1 MKLRNSLG
9 LVVIFGF
16 GGCAPAPKPVRLDL
30 DLFDTGVVAQS
41 VQLSANRVSVRQDLR
56 ATLPGR
62 ASRLLE
68 EREGLALW
76 EKAKLTLAENRAKS
90 LERLRADLE
99 RKYLGESR
107 AEAIAKEREARIRN
121 DEDWA
126 ATLERVRL
134 LMEQYAGEKTELSAD
149 LAGIIGFPDRGQK
162 VQKRSGADVYFE
174 LREKKVADLRKR
186 LSEIEDV
193 FQKEVGVVLA
203 EYRSRVV
210 GRAAELADLDLAG
223 DLAAIGRAEAEANAA
238 IRAVIGQVDA
248 TIPQLLKRLDALPS
262 ESIAGKRPEEVS
274 PMREQVQWEE
284 GLSREDLEKYA
295 MVFLKSRG
303 YERTERA
310 NAVDVT
316 EEFGEWLNRTL
327 ATR

>member
-1 MKLRNSLG
+1 MKLRNPLG
-9 LVVIFGF
+9 LLIIFGF
-16 GGCAPAPKPVRLDL
+16 GGCAPAPKLVRLDL
-30 DLFDTGVVAQS
+30 ELFDTGVVAQS
-41 VQLSANRVSVRQDLR
+41 VQLSASVVSVRQDLR

-107 AEAIAKEREARIRN
+107 AEAIAKEREAKIRN
-121 DEDWA
+121 DAEWA
-126 ATLERVRL
+126 TTLERVRV
-134 LMEQYAGEKTELSAD
+134 LMEQFAGEKTELSAD

-174 LREKKVADLRKR
+174 MREKKVADLRKR
-186 LSEIEDV
+186 LSEIDV
-193 FQKEVGVVLA
+193 EFQKKVGDVLADYRSGVV
-203 EYRSRVV
+203 R
-210 GRAAELADLDLAG
+210 RAAELAELDLAG

-238 IRAVIGQVDA
+238 IRSVIGQVDA
-248 TIPQLLKRLDALPS
+248 TIPQLLKRLDALPA
-262 ESIAGKRPEEVS
+262 ESISGKRPVEVNPVREEA
-274 PMREQVQWEE
+274 QWEE
-284 GLSREDLEKYA
+284 GLSREELEKYA

-303 YERTERA
+303 YELSESA

-316 EEFGEWLNRTL
+316 KEFGEWLNQTL